1 MALPTCF
8 ALFYYFSVRCEEIKL
23 HDNYMF
29 DGLPS
34 VPMLGMKC
42 SHVGNKLLDNIPPFL
57 ATP

>member
-42 SHVGNKLLDNIPPFL
+42 SHVGNKLFPCWE
-57 ATP
+57 